1 MKKILLLLFALIL
14 SVGIMDAQTVGPG
27 WVPVRAK
34 QNFRDS
40 TYFYKDASFYG
51 PVRVR
56 EGYFKIGTVTISV
69 NGDEVNILDGLL
81 TNTTELNYSVGL
93 TGNIQTQINSRLA
106 IADTFPMLNNYSRNG
121 HTHDLSDLTMS
132 EGDYAELSDYAV
144 LLADTT
150 LFKTFEFG
158 SGLIKDTAD
167 FYNGAIKSFYNAGS
181 DTLAI
186 TSLLGVM
193 AEGAGTES
201 VGVQVS
207 WHTTLKS
214 GSATNLN
221 ASAYTITSLTTG
233 DEDIAFA
240 NAKIPPENFVWATLS
255 GITSGNKPSYLA
267 VNLSGYRI
275 PGIVGS
281 IPDEECTYT
290 QNLVKYSEQLDN
302 SSWYKSSGLSV
313 TSINADYDLDGNAT
327 LEEITVTNGTSSIR
341 SDPTEGNLSSV
352 IPGETYR
359 FSFDVKR
366 GTLTELKYSVR
377 DGTHSSDIIAATS
390 YYTSTS
396 TSVQRVS
403 FEFTVPTGC
412 TLVYILPLRDPETT
426 GTVYLGR
433 VQIEENSSCYVETT
447 STPITP

>member
-1 MKKILLLLFALIL
+1 M
-14 SVGIMDAQTVGPG
+14 
-27 WVPVRAK
+27 
-34 QNFRDS
+34 
-40 TYFYKDASFYG
+40 
-51 PVRVR
+51 
-56 EGYFKIGTVTISV
+56 
-69 NGDEVNILDGLL
+69 
-81 TNTTELNYSVGL
+81 
-93 TGNIQTQINSRLA
+93 
-106 IADTFPMLNNYSRNG
+106 
-121 HTHDLSDLTMS
+121 
-132 EGDYAELSDYAV
+132 
-144 LLADTT
+144 
-150 LFKTFEFG
+150 
-158 SGLIKDTAD
+158 
-167 FYNGAIKSFYNAGS
+167 
-181 DTLAI
+181 
-186 TSLLGVM
+186 GVM
-193 AEGAGTES
+193 AEGEGTES

-221 ASAYTITSLTTG
+221 ASPYTVTSITTG
-233 DEDIAFA
+233 NEDISFA

-255 GITSGNKPSYLA
+255 GITSGNKPSYLG

-275 PGIVGS
+275 PGIAS
-281 IPDEECTYT
+281 TIPGDTCTYT

-302 SSWYKSSGLSV
+302 SSWFKSSGLSV

-327 LEEITVTNGTSSIR
+327 LEEITVTNGTSHIR

-377 DGTHSSDIIAATS
+377 DATHSSDIIATTS

-403 FEFTVPTGC
+403 FEFTAPIGC
-412 TLVYILPLRDPETT
+412 TLVYIYPLRDLETT